1 MHRPTVSVVIP
12 VYNGKKH
19 IRGTLRSV
27 LEQTL
32 LPDEIILVDDGSTDG
47 SGDLLDKLRGDV
59 PIKVLHQANAGQSA
73 ARNAAAAV
81 ATGDLLA
88 FLDQDDQWAP
98 EHLTRLTRP
107 FDGRPDIGWT
117 YSDFD
122 EIDGRGRLVARG
134 FLKARKLEHPKESLG
149 DMVRQDLMILPSAA
163 VIRAKAFNAV
173 GGFDPELCGYEDD
186 DLFIRLF
193 RAGWRAEFFDECL
206 TRFRIHTTS
215 SSNDRSFQESRLKF
229 LDKLIKTVPNNQRLN
244 RYYIRDLVFPRL
256 FRATLAEYVVALH
269 AGDFDKARS
278 LADILLQMNERQPAG
293 RRRELELSLL
303 QRPEAF
309 LRFLRVYNQMPKR
322 MRPKINPTLMLRN
335 TRVPILR

>member
-1 MHRPTVSVVIP
+1 MHRPTVSVIIP

-19 IRGTLRSV
+19 IRATVRSV
-27 LEQTL
+27 LEQTQ
-32 LPDEIILVDDGSTDG
+32 LPDEIIVVDDGSVDG
-47 SGDLLDKLRGDV
+47 SGEVLDKLGGEV
-59 PIKVLHQANAGQSA
+59 PIKVLRQANAGQSA
-73 ARNAAAAV
+73 ARNAAAEV

-88 FLDQDDQWAP
+88 FLDQDDQWHP
-98 EHLTRLTRP
+98 DHLARLTRP
-107 FDGRPDIGWT
+107 FDGRPEIGWT

-149 DMVRQDLMILPSAA
+149 DMIRQDLMILPSAA
-163 VIRAKAFNAV
+163 VIRAKAFHGV
-173 GGFDPELCGYEDD
+173 GGFDPQLCGYEDD

-206 TRFRIHTTS
+206 TRFRVHTTS
-215 SSNDRSFQESRLKF
+215 SSNNTSFQESRLKF

-269 AGDFDKARS
+269 AGDFEKARS
-278 LADILLQMNERQPAG
+278 LADLLLRMNERMPSG
-293 RRRELELSLL
+293 RRRDLELALL

-309 LRFLRVYNQMPKR
+309 LRFLKVYNRMPAKV
-322 MRPKINPTLMLRN
+322 RPKINPTLQLRN